1 MVFARGNVLYYDF
14 FACQGRLRQYNL
26 VLRAGATLRRP
37 DAAERYPPCAL
48 PPRFHGSRGGQF
60 RAVHV
65 VQPRS
70 LHPKVLTATFFFLYE
85 YLSYTHVTLFTA
97 FSYIIFDTDNRLG
110 PTRPP
115 LHTRDGRGKE
125 RNRNRNIWSEKK
137 HILYLC
143 GAFGY
148 GGVLHP

>member
-1 MVFARGNVLYYDF
+1 M
-14 FACQGRLRQYNL
+14 
-26 VLRAGATLRRP
+26 
-37 DAAERYPPCAL
+37 
-48 PPRFHGSRGGQF
+48 
-60 RAVHV
+60 HV

-125 RNRNRNIWSEKK
+125 RNRNRNIWSEKNTYYICAERLGMAEYCI
-137 HILYLC
+137 HDLGGGNRARGVENLY
-143 GAFGY
+143 
-148 GGVLHP
+148 